1 MPLPDGLLGGDG
13 REGGGGYVLG
23 VDGGATKTVAAVLRR
38 ADRRAFGALAG
49 PSNPDAVGAEAATAA
64 VKTAIAE
71 ALSAAEVDGGRVDA
85 AVLALAG
92 TSTDELRP
100 ELAGAFGLRSVQLVN
115 DVVGA
120 WAAGTGGRPGIAAI
134 SGTGSHVFGVNERR
148 ETWKCGGWGHVL
160 GDEGSGYWLGRRAL
174 RAALAYRDGS
184 GPPTSVLQAALDEYG
199 LERIELLPDLVYGQ
213 PLSKSEIAAF
223 TARVAAQ
230 AEAGDAV
237 AVELFE
243 QAARDLARQVGGV
256 VRELGFGEAPFPVA
270 MVGSVFRSGAVLV
283 EPFARA
289 VSALAPRAELR
300 LPHLPSIAGPLV
312 LALLTEGAWQPADE
326 AWLGEALEAVRS
338 SGVA

>member
-1 MPLPDGLLGGDG
+1 MPLPDGLLDGEG
-13 REGGGGYVLG
+13 REGGAYVLG

-38 ADRRAFGALAG
+38 ADWRAFGGSAG
-49 PSNPDAVGAEAATAA
+49 PSNPDAVGAVAATAA
-64 VKTAIAE
+64 VKTAIAG
-71 ALSAAEVDGGRVDA
+71 ALSAAEVDGGRIDA
-85 AVLALAG
+85 VVLALAG
-92 TSTDELRP
+92 TSIDELRP
-100 ELAGAFGLRSVQLVN
+100 ELAGAYGFRSVHLVN

-184 GPPTSVLQAALDEYG
+184 GPPTSLLQSALGEYG
-199 LERIELLPDLVYGQ
+199 LERIELLPDLVYGK

-223 TARVAAQ
+223 TPRVAAE

-237 AVELFE
+237 ALELFE
-243 QAARDLARQVGGV
+243 QAGHDLARQVGGV
-256 VRELGFGEAPFPVA
+256 VSGLGFGDASFPVA

-289 VSALAPRAELR
+289 VSALAPRAALGLSD
-300 LPHLPSIAGPLV
+300 LPAIAGPLV
-312 LALLTEGAWQPADE
+312 LALLSQGSWQPADE
-326 AWLGEALEAVRS
+326 AWLREALDALRP